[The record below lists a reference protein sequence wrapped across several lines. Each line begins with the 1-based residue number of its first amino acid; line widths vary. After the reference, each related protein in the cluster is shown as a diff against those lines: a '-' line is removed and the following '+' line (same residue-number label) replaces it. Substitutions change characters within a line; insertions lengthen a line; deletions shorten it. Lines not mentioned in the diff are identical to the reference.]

1 MPHGCVTFW
10 SLSPAGHDT
19 TAINMLTVIAHES
32 GLINLPALV
41 DRHNLI
47 DQLLRY
53 SAGAPFPCFRLK
65 RGALYAGEV
74 VGTLQIGKLRLTILP
89 RSSSNDAERD
99 KEFLLNLL
107 RSAGYLGPRSLT
119 AAASVRTSAL
129 DPLEAILTEIG
140 RELLSLVQKGIPR
153 RYEEVRAESAVLRG
167 RVDFG
172 RLCRR
177 LPGGEVK
184 LPIRYT
190 PLSNINALTRTACWV
205 AESLMSM
212 ARSASS
218 RHVLAEVLLH
228 LEPVIGHRPT
238 RGDILDL
245 SLSRYEKSWDRI
257 AGIAQLLL
265 DGKFIDP
272 TFAGRADAFG
282 MIFPL
287 QHLFERTMRR
297 LLADSGRMLGLSV
310 THRSASFYMLSDPS
324 GAGLLRLKPDYVF
337 LKESKPVML
346 GDAKWKSLDK
356 NARAFGVDRA
366 DIYQMNA
373 YLTRYQISQG
383 AIFVPKLQWMEKG
396 WHRIFVVPVVGR
408 NLHLVSVDIE
418 RLVSHVRSIRSQ
430 AEKDLREV
438 LAVVTLPLADERGPV
453 AGNQS
458 EFPGA
463 QLLLGI

>member
-1 MPHGCVTFW
+1 
-10 SLSPAGHDT
+10 
-19 TAINMLTVIAHES
+19 MLTVTTHES
-32 GLINLPALV
+32 GLINLPASA
-41 DRHNLI
+41 DRHKLI

-74 VGTLQIGKLRLTILP
+74 VGAIQIGKLRLSILP
-89 RSSSNDAERD
+89 RSSSDDGERD

-107 RSAGYLGPRSLT
+107 RSAGYLGPRSLAG
-119 AAASVRTSAL
+119 AAFVRTSSL
-129 DPLEAILTEIG
+129 DPLEAVLTEVG
-140 RELLSLVQKGIPR
+140 KELLSLVRKGVPR
-153 RYEEVRAESAVLRG
+153 RYEEVQVESAVLRG
-167 RVDFG
+167 RVDFVK
-172 RLCRR
+172 LSRR

-205 AESLMSM
+205 AESLMLM
-212 ARSASS
+212 ARSATS

-228 LEPVIGHRPT
+228 LEHVRGHRPS
-238 RGDILDL
+238 RAEILDL
-245 SLSRYEKSWDRI
+245 SLSRYEHSWSRI

-297 LLADSGRMLGLSV
+297 LLAESGRMLGLSV
-310 THRSASFYMLSDPS
+310 THRSASLYMLSDPS
-324 GAGLLRLKPDYVF
+324 GASLLRLKPDYVF
-337 LKESKPVML
+337 LRKSEPVMV
-346 GDAKWKSLDK
+346 GDAKWKSLDMK
-356 NARAFGVDRA
+356 ARAFGVDRA
-366 DIYQMNA
+366 DVYQMNA
-373 YLTRYQISQG
+373 YLTRYEISQG
-383 AIFVPKLQWMEKG
+383 AVFVPKLEWMEKD
-396 WHRIFVVPVVGR
+396 WHRTFAVPATGR

-418 RLVSHVRSIRSQ
+418 RLVSHVRDVRNE
-430 AEKDLREV
+430 AAKDLRDV
-438 LAVVTLPLADERGPV
+438 LSTVIGTFSDNGAPV
-453 AGNQS
+453 AGNQ
-458 EFPGA
+458 PILLGT